1 MAIGGPDPNYIK
13 DQQQVLRM
21 MGIKRS
27 KKVKPIS
34 PKKTLLIIL
43 PVFVLALVITLFSSE
58 ILAKGYTVS
67 WNGADYRL
75 PHDLNA
81 VMVKHAPQGYVS
93 AGKLVPAE
101 DDASANWFSE
111 AKVYIKEG
119 NARVIYL
126 FIDSPAHAA
135 GFYRARKKLF

>member
-1 MAIGGPDPNYIK
+1 MGPVLDPNHIK
-13 DQQQVLRM
+13 EQQQVMRM
-21 MGIKRS
+21 LGLKRA
-27 KKVKPIS
+27 KKAKPIS
-34 PKKTLLIIL
+34 PKKALLIIL
-43 PVFVLALVITLFSSE
+43 PVFVLALAITLFSSE
-58 ILAKGYTVS
+58 IFAKGYTVN
-67 WNGADYRL
+67 WNGAAYRL

-81 VMVKHAPQGYVS
+81 VMVKQAPKGYAA
-93 AGKLVPAE
+93 AGKIFPSE
-101 DDASANWFSE
+101 DDTSANWFSE

>member
-1 MAIGGPDPNYIK
+1 MGPNLDPNFVK
-13 DQQQVLRM
+13 EQQQVLRM
-21 MGIKRS
+21 MGLKRA
-27 KKVKPIS
+27 KKAKPVS
-34 PKKTLLIIL
+34 PKKALLIII
-43 PVFVLALVITLFSSE
+43 PVFLIALAVTLLSSE
-58 ILAKGYTVS
+58 NFAKGYTVS

-81 VMVKHAPQGYVS
+81 VMVKQAPQGYVS

-101 DDASANWFSE
+101 EDASANWFSE
-111 AKVYIKEG
+111 AKVYIKDG

>member
-1 MAIGGPDPNYIK
+1 MGPNLDPNFVK
-13 DQQQVLRM
+13 EQQQVLRM
-21 MGIKRS
+21 MGLKRA
-27 KKVKPIS
+27 KKAKPIS
-34 PKKTLLIIL
+34 PKKALLIII
-43 PVFVLALVITLFSSE
+43 PVFLIALAITLFSSE
-58 ILAKGYTVS
+58 NFAKGYTVS
-67 WNGADYRL
+67 WNGATYRL

-81 VMVKHAPQGYVS
+81 VMVKQAPAGYVS

-101 DDASANWFSE
+101 EDSSANWFSE